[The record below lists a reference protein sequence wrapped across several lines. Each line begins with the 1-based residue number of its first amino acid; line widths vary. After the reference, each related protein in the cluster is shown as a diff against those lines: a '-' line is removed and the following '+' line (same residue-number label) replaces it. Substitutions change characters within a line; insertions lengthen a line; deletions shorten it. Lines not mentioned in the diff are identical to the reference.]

1 MENPVPSEEKRE
13 IHISDYWR
21 AIWRGRWTV
30 LSIFVVVVTL
40 VTVGTLTQKPIYRA
54 VATIEITLQSRKVS
68 PVADVAEP
76 GSGTYGWTGEE
87 RYFNTQYEIIKSRD
101 VARRG
106 FDRLDLYKHPAFKK
120 MRDPVDALAKMI
132 EVQPGKETGTV
143 EVNLESA

>member
-101 VARRG
+101 VARRAVYRMPLYNHTG
-106 FDRLDLYKHPAFKK
+106 FQEMCA
-120 MRDPVDALAKMI
+120 
-132 EVQPGKETGTV
+132 TV
-143 EVNLESA
+143 VSLGQTDY